1 EGAPAI
7 VDIRNGS
14 GNPAAAAELASRLR
28 TAGMQVG
35 AVTTTGA
42 TTSAVLHP
50 DAQRP
55 QAGVLAAALG
65 LAGSAQLAAVDH
77 VTVVI
82 GAQDSDRVFATPSIC

>member
-1 EGAPAI
+1 
-7 VDIRNGS
+7 
-14 GNPAAAAELASRLR
+14 AAAAELASRLR

-42 TTSAVLHP
+42 TTSAVLYP

-65 LAGSAQLAAVDH
+65 LVGSAQLTAVDH

-82 GAQDSDRVFATPSIC
+82 GAQDSDRVLATPSIC